1 MKKSVLLVLLL
12 GFSFS
17 FSQENYKYVIIPAQF
32 SFFDEI
38 NKYGLNELTK
48 AFFQPLIGKVLLLP
62 SSLLKQVYQ
71 RKH

>member
-1 MKKSVLLVLLL
+1 MRKSVLLVLLL

-38 NKYGLNELTK
+38 NKY
-48 AFFQPLIGKVLLLP
+48 
-62 SSLLKQVYQ
+62 
-71 RKH
+71 